1 MTLSIFRIDLFSKQP
16 YVLKDFY
23 EQVLELKLSYAHP
36 DGNSFEFTIGNIKLV
51 ISKSVTDVKN
61 RIRICVCTA
70 EYKSYRLALTGRNAE
85 ITPTKV
91 KEGRF
96 FFEIKDPDGNEVA
109 IYQL

>member
-1 MTLSIFRIDLFSKQP
+1 MTLSFYRIDVFSRQP

-23 EQVLELKLSYAHP
+23 DQVLELKLDHANP
-36 DGNSFEFTIGNIKLV
+36 DGSSFEFAIGNIKLV

-61 RIRICVCTA
+61 KIRICFCTA
-70 EYKSYRLALTGRNAE
+70 EYKSYRLALAAKNIE

-96 FFEIKDPDGNEVA
+96 FFELKDPDGNEIAV
-109 IYQL
+109 YQL